1 LVILLILMEMGC
13 GGFGFAGVGV
23 GVMGGCRGWRREWVV
38 DLGCAGLLI
47 WAIDQVVEVVVD
59 RLLGF

>member
-1 LVILLILMEMGC
+1 MEMGC
-13 GGFGFAGVGV
+13 GGFGFASVGV

-59 RLLGF
+59 RLSGF